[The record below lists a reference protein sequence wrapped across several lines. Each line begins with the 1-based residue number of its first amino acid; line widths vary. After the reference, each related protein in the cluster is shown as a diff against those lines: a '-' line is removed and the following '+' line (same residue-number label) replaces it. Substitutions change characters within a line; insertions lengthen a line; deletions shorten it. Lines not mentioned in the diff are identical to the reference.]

1 MTINI
6 DNPSEVFLDT
16 IFKNNG
22 LFQSLDH
29 YLPISMLFVIH
40 LHVYE
45 LALARNFA
53 MTTMKMQFK
62 RRPTLNNQL
71 EIRR

>member
-6 DNPSEVFLDT
+6 DNPRGSSLIRFSGEMVF
-16 IFKNNG
+16 
-22 LFQSLDH
+22 FQSLDH
-29 YLPISMLFVIH
+29 YLPISMLFVMH